1 MPRHVQS
8 GASVDIGGRG
18 KGANTSP
25 LSTEEARVFQL
36 IADAIHLGHIKYRTC
51 VPLYFVSTVDVGRQ
65 KLFMG
70 GLRRTGYLISPTPPR
85 SQYRQGFLPTT
96 LRLSVGQ
103 EAHPTLCRLGLG
115 QVLLNWGWGRSLPCS
130 TVLRHVLGRS

>member
-1 MPRHVQS
+1 MPRHGQS

-18 KGANTSP
+18 KGANTSL

-85 SQYRQGFLPTT
+85 GANIDKAFYQL
-96 LRLSVGQ
+96 LSAFPSAKKPIQPSADSDLVK
-103 EAHPTLCRLGLG
+103 
-115 QVLLNWGWGRSLPCS
+115 SCS
-130 TVLRHVLGRS
+130 TGDGDAAYLVRQC